1 MEFGFTLNRN
11 ENDITAGIGTE
22 IIKLITKAIESNSI
36 ESFYKI
42 DGFCYKV
49 LMISIDNK
57 QLYHF
62 KEYLDIVVGY
72 YIISHK
78 YNSKNNALYSKVH
91 QDCADLSA
99 RRIRELF
106 LLLNIVFNKSDLEDK
121 KIYNHFKLLAFTALV
136 SYSSNKLKGEM

>member
-1 MEFGFTLNRN
+1 
-11 ENDITAGIGTE
+11 
-22 IIKLITKAIESNSI
+22 
-36 ESFYKI
+36 
-42 DGFCYKV
+42 
-49 LMISIDNK
+49 MISIDNK

-121 KIYNHFKLLAFTALV
+121 KIYNHFKLLAFTAFSQLLFEQIKRGDV
-136 SYSSNKLKGEM
+136 KMV